1 MKKIGIENNQIF
13 INSIFEKVIDIIS
26 KYDSFDTVDKMLE
39 FENVVNKFIL
49 KNIEGKNISNLISEY
64 EKLNNNIM
72 NISPNSYK
80 EKIMENYDPLIYD
93 QKTYPDIQYFSVS
106 KIENINTF
114 REKFNSSKE
123 NKTKYIL
130 INTLI

>member
-1 MKKIGIENNQIF
+1 
-13 INSIFEKVIDIIS
+13 
-26 KYDSFDTVDKMLE
+26 MLE

-72 NISPNSYK
+72 NISPTSYK
-80 EKIMENYDPLIYD
+80 EIIMENYDPLIYD
-93 QKTYPDIQYFSVS
+93 QKIYPDIQYFSVS

-130 INTLI
+130 INTLIQKDEDLNKNIINMNCLNNINNL